1 MKYFLSS
8 ILAAS
13 FFIACNAG
21 KEKTATEKNTA
32 EDSVKPNNI
41 ASADTSQQIVSVA
54 DTTPVPANR
63 LIIPGKSIGLTSL
76 GQKNSELSKHLGP
89 AAKGEAA
96 MGGKTLLTWYSK
108 PVIHG
113 TDTVINETE
122 IYFTT
127 QMEEETESRVRH
139 IRITSSFFA
148 TAQHIS
154 TGSTQDSI
162 QKYFPGIKK
171 IASYTSPK
179 TKKQVLIYDDVKG
192 GIAFEIENGK
202 CVGITVHQPDDLA
215 YETYNSLFDVQYY

>member
-1 MKYFLSS
+1 MKHFLST

-13 FFIACNAG
+13 FFMACNAG
-21 KEKTATEKNTA
+21 KEKTATENNKAT
-32 EDSVKPNNI
+32 DSAKTNAVVSTDSN
-41 ASADTSQQIVSVA
+41 QQTISLV
-54 DTTPVPANR
+54 DTTPVSASR
-63 LIIPGKSIGLTSL
+63 LIVPGKSIGLTSL
-76 GQKNSELSKHLGP
+76 GQKNSEATKHLGP

-96 MGGKTLLTWYSK
+96 MGGKSLLTWYSK
-108 PVIHG
+108 PVVHG

-127 QMEEETESRVRH
+127 RMEEENESRVRH

-148 TAQHIS
+148 TAQHIR

-192 GIAFEIENGK
+192 GIAFEIENGI
-202 CVGITVHQPDDLA
+202 CIGILVHQPDDLA